1 MPTHNDKKCRR
12 CSCRNKAC
20 QRRKVEQRRQAKS
33 LIPHASFLLIPC
45 SRAHRRRQHEMDAG
59 EELQPDEIIVDS
71 EDLQVMRDSVD
82 KMHQQLSRGL
92 RDIQEIRDLVK
103 QAAAQR
109 EREQREMDTHKII
122 TEANSTSR

>member
-1 MPTHNDKKCRR
+1 
-12 CSCRNKAC
+12 
-20 QRRKVEQRRQAKS
+20 
-33 LIPHASFLLIPC
+33 
-45 SRAHRRRQHEMDAG
+45 MDAG